1 MTSSPLGFLSLSALP
16 ILFLLSFGPGHAPS
30 QPGYR
35 SRVGTASEPLFT
47 IPEHDLYPESVAYD
61 SGSGD
66 YFLSSMAQSRI
77 LRIHTDGSYE
87 DFVRGLEPRLQSS
100 VGIKVDAQR
109 RRLWVCTG
117 RWTLFGGPEVPAV
130 TGVLLFDLDDGAL
143 LRSWLMDQPSP
154 GQIFNDIALAA
165 DGDAY
170 VTTTLFGRIY
180 RISPEQENM
189 ELLLDRPGLQTNGI
203 TLGPEGDVLFF
214 TLDRDIAWMDLA
226 TGEVRRVEGPE
237 EASPGTDGL
246 YFIDGSL
253 VALQPRRR
261 RIVRFRLDDSL
272 TTIRKVEVLAE
283 DEETFAYPTTGVLVG
298 DRLVY
303 VATSYADRPRNPDSV
318 VQHPDL
324 LIRALP
330 LR

>member
-1 MTSSPLGFLSLSALP
+1 VVAG
-16 ILFLLSFGPGHAPS
+16 
-30 QPGYR
+30 
-35 SRVGTASEPLFT
+35 SEPLFT

-61 SGSGD
+61 PVSGD
-66 YFLSSMAQSRI
+66 YFLGSMGQSRI
-77 LRIHTDGSYE
+77 LRIHPDGSYG
-87 DFVRGLEPRLQSS
+87 DFVRDLEPKLRSS
-100 VGIKVDAQR
+100 LGMKVDAPR
-109 RRLWVCTG
+109 RRLWVCSG
-117 RWTLFGGPEVPAV
+117 RWTLFGDQEGAAF

-143 LRSWLMDQPSP
+143 IRSWLMAQPSP

-165 DGDAY
+165 NGDAF
-170 VTTTLFGRIY
+170 VSTTLFGRIY
-180 RISPEQENM
+180 RISPEEEDM

-214 TLDRDIAWMDLA
+214 TLDRDINRMDLE
-226 TGEVRRVEGPE
+226 TGEVRRLEGPE

-246 YFIDGSL
+246 YFHDGSL
-253 VALQPRRR
+253 VALQPRRQ
-261 RIVRFRLDDSL
+261 RIVRFRLDESL
-272 TTIRKVEVLAE
+272 RTIRRVEILAE
-283 DEETFAYPTTGVLVG
+283 AEETFAYPTTGVLVG

-318 VQHPDL
+318 VQHPDV